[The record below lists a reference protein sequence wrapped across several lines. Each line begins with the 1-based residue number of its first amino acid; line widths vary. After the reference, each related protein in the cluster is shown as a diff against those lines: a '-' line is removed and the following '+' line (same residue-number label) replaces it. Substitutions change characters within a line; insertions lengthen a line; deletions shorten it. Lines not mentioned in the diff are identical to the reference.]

1 MELIVED
8 AVFVTMA
15 ASAGPAGCML
25 VRDGRIAAVGSAGEI
40 RAVAAPG
47 ARVVRLGGATVVP
60 GLIDGHCH
68 VSDVGYLAAGAGF
81 SPPSPPPTP
90 AVQAPPRGDAGRTPA
105 GSWVTQSADV

>member
-1 MELIVED
+1 MGPFVAEGGSMELIVED

-47 ARVVRLGGATVVP
+47 ARVVRLGGATVIP

-68 VSDVGYLAAGAGF
+68 VSDVSHPHPTSRRFRCACGK
-81 SPPSPPPTP
+81 PP
-90 AVQAPPRGDAGRTPA
+90 AGRRRAP
-105 GSWVTQSADV
+105 G